1 MTSYAPD
8 SLTNFSN
15 DANRIVANFLLAK
28 QEEFDAYAKVM
39 ADGLYG
45 RDPGMVS
52 PPNEVVT
59 TFATDRYDRLIQKL
73 ER

>member
-8 SLTNFSN
+8 SLSNFSN
-15 DANRIVANFLLAK
+15 DANRILANFLLAK

-39 ADGLYG
+39 ADALHG
-45 RDPGMVS
+45 RGGDMVS
-52 PPNEVVT
+52 PPNEVVAT
-59 TFATDRYDRLIQKL
+59 YATDRYDRLIQKL